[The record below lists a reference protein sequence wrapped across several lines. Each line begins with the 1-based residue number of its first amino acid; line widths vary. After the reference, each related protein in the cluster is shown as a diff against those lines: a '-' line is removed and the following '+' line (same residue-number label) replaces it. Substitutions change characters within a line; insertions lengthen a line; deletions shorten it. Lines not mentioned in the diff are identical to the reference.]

1 MSFCPLSRFWTT
13 TEKNTTRKNN
23 KEKAQNN
30 GRQIRYNKPHR
41 EPCTSIGRLTFS
53 YVTHRIQ

>member
-23 KEKAQNN
+23 KEKAQTLAD
-30 GRQIRYNKPHR
+30 R
-41 EPCTSIGRLTFS
+41 F
-53 YVTHRIQ
+53 VTTNHIENLALVLVD